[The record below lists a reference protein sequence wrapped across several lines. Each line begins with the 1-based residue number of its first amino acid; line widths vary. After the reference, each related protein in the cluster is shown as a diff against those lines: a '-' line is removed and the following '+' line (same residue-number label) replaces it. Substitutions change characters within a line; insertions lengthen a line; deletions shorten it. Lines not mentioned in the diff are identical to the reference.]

1 MMGEMPAAGQLP
13 AEAAKAAPSRWRW
26 LWETENALVSLALAA
41 LMLLPLIEIAG
52 RKLFHGGVSGAA
64 AFEQHLVLIIGLLG
78 GMFAAR
84 DRRLLALSTLTTFLK
99 GRWQTFARVFS
110 SAFAAGITIFLC
122 LAAVQ
127 LVQSEK
133 AGGALL
139 AYGIPRWTV
148 QIIMPLGFGVIA
160 LRLLWHAADTWRG
173 RLIALLMAASMIW
186 IGFHPLLKPAKLVV
200 PGLVALLMAVV
211 LGAPIFVM
219 LGGAALILF
228 WGADSPIASISLT
241 HYSMVTNP
249 TLPTVPLFT
258 LAGYFLAEGGAS
270 RRLIRV
276 FQALLGQFRGGAAIV
291 TVLGCAFFTSFT
303 GASGVTILA
312 LGGLLLPVLLGAG
325 YSERSSLGILTGSGG
340 LGLLFPP
347 SLPLILY
354 AIVASSNSKGAGVT
368 IEKMF
373 LGGLGPGVLL
383 VAMAIWLGI
392 WLGPKQR
399 DARRAFDRG
408 EARRAVWAA
417 KWELLLPIVAL
428 VSLFG
433 GFATPVEAAAV
444 TAFYAFVVE
453 TFIIRDFK
461 GPREISRVMAECGV
475 LVGGVLL
482 ILGVALGFTNYLIDA
497 QVPSR
502 AVEWVT
508 GAVQSKYAFL
518 LALNLCL
525 LVVGCVMDMYSAIV
539 VVVPIIV
546 PLGVAYGIDPIHL
559 GIIFLAN
566 LELGLLTPT
575 AGINIF
581 LSSYR
586 FGKPVL
592 QVSRAVIPMQCILIV
607 GLVLITYL
615 PPLTTVLP
623 RWFGR

>member
-1 MMGEMPAAGQLP
+1 MSTPTIVE
-13 AEAAKAAPSRWRW
+13 PSPPPPGRWRW
-26 LWETENALVSLALAA
+26 LWEAENLLVPVA
-41 LMLLPLIEIAG
+41 LMVLMVLPLIEIVG
-52 RKLFHGGVSGAA
+52 RKFFHHGISDAA

-99 GRWQTFARVFS
+99 GRWQSFARVFS
-110 SAFAAGITIFLC
+110 SAFAAGITVFLC
-122 LAAVQ
+122 LASVQ

-133 AGGALL
+133 AGGAML

-148 QIIMPLGFGVIA
+148 QLIMPLGFGVIA
-160 LRLLWHAADTWRG
+160 LRLLWHAGDTWRG
-173 RLIALLMAASMIW
+173 RVAALAMAAGMIW
-186 IGFHPLLKPAKLVV
+186 IGFHPPLEPAKLVI
-200 PGLVALLMAVV
+200 PGLITLVVAVV

-270 RRLIRV
+270 KRLIRV
-276 FQALLGQFRGGAAIV
+276 FQALLGQFRGGPAIV

-312 LGGLLLPVLLGAG
+312 LGGLLMPILLTAK
-325 YSERSSLGILTGSGG
+325 YSERATLGLLTGSGG

-354 AIVASSNSKGAGVT
+354 AIVASSNAKGAGVT

-383 VAMAIWLGI
+383 VAMAVWLGI
-392 WLGPKQR
+392 RQGPKQR
-399 DARRAFDRG
+399 DIRPVFSRTEAGRALWD
-408 EARRAVWAA
+408 A
-417 KWELLLPIVAL
+417 KWELLLPVVAL
-428 VSLFG
+428 VALFG

-453 TFIIRDFK
+453 TFVMRDFK
-461 GPREISRVMAECGV
+461 GPREIARVMAECGL

-482 ILGVALGFTNYLIDA
+482 ILGVALGFTNFLIDA
-497 QVPSR
+497 EVPSR

-508 GAVQSKYAFL
+508 GAVKSKYMFL

-525 LVVGCVMDMYSAIV
+525 LVIGCVMDMYSAIV

-592 QVSRAVIPMQCILIV
+592 QVSRAVIPMQCVLVI
-607 GLVLITYL
+607 GLLLITYL
-615 PPLTTVLP
+615 PALTTWLP

>member
-1 MMGEMPAAGQLP
+1 MSVVVSKPVEPAGRL
-13 AEAAKAAPSRWRW
+13 RW
-26 LWETENALVSLALAA
+26 LWQAENLLVALALAT
-41 LMLLPLIEIAG
+41 LMVLPLIEIVG
-52 RKLFHGGVSGAA
+52 RKLFHGGLHGGAA
-64 AFEQHLVLIIGLLG
+64 LQQHLVLIIGLLG

-84 DRRLLALSTLTTFLK
+84 DRRLLTLSTLTNFLT

-122 LAAVQ
+122 LAALQ

-133 AGGALL
+133 GGGKIL
-139 AYGIPRWTV
+139 AYGIPLWTV
-148 QIIMPLGFGVIA
+148 QLIMPLGFGIIA
-160 LRLLWHAADTWRG
+160 LRLLWHGADTWRG
-173 RLIALLMAASMIW
+173 RLVAVLVAGTMVG
-186 IGFHPLLKPAKLVV
+186 IGFHPPLAPARLVV
-200 PGLVALLMAVV
+200 PGLVALLAAVV
-211 LGAPIFVM
+211 FGAPIFVM

-228 WGADSPIASISLT
+228 WGDGTPIASISLT

-249 TLPTVPLFT
+249 TLPTIPLFT

-270 RRLIRV
+270 KRLIRV
-276 FQALLGQFRGGAAIV
+276 FQALLGQFRGGPAIV
-291 TVLGCAFFTSFT
+291 TVLACAFFTSFT

-312 LGGLLLPVLLGAG
+312 LGGLLMPVLMSAG
-325 YSERSSLGILTGSGG
+325 YSERATLGMLTGSGG

-347 SLPLILY
+347 SLPLILF
-354 AIVASSNSKGAGVT
+354 AIVASSNSTGTGVT

-383 VAMAIWLGI
+383 VGMAIWLGMR
-392 WLGPKQR
+392 LGPK
-399 DARRAFDRG
+399 AGVIAGGVFDRS
-408 EARRAVWAA
+408 EAARAVWAA
-417 KWELLLPIVAL
+417 KWELFLPIVAL
-428 VSLFG
+428 FALFG

-444 TAFYAFVVE
+444 TAMYAFVIE
-453 TFIIRDFK
+453 TFIYRDFK
-461 GPREISRVMAECGV
+461 GPREIARVMAECGL

-497 QVPSR
+497 QIPGR

-508 GAVQSKYAFL
+508 GTVHSKVAFL

-525 LVVGCVMDMYSAIV
+525 LLVGCVMDMFSAIV

-546 PLGVAYGIDPIHL
+546 PLGMAFGVDPTHL

-566 LELGLLTPT
+566 MELGLLTPT

-586 FGKPVL
+586 FQKPVL
-592 QVSRAVIPMQCILIV
+592 QISRAVIPMQCILII
-607 GLVLITYL
+607 GLLLITYV
-615 PPLTTVLP
+615 PALTTFLP
-623 RWFGR
+623 RWLGR